1 MVASKARS
9 GAQEK
14 PSHPQQTVAE
24 RPVRDVLPELSED
37 SHQYVPP
44 PAPSPG
50 IQNLPTIERMRLCEF
65 CKRTIGEGERFCSYC
80 GAEQKNPREPR
91 ASLDPHTMKVA
102 VTMLA
107 RITEAKDHPEYVPI
121 IDQDATT
128 IAEVA
133 LGKEKPYDAYELSF
147 RDQLRL
153 LALVF
158 VYTRDRIRYKGE
170 SFGELVRWP
179 WETIKSGGDCDCKV
193 VLLATIL
200 ANLAFRRMH
209 LLVLPPGTYLD
220 TKQGKEKKIQG
231 HAMLEVELTDNSRLI
246 RVTLDPSCPD
256 CDVDEIPGSVQPF
269 LQNFYRIP
277 VIL

>member
-1 MVASKARS
+1 
-9 GAQEK
+9 
-14 PSHPQQTVAE
+14 
-24 RPVRDVLPELSED
+24 
-37 SHQYVPP
+37 
-44 PAPSPG
+44 
-50 IQNLPTIERMRLCEF
+50 
-65 CKRTIGEGERFCSYC
+65 
-80 GAEQKNPREPR
+80 
-91 ASLDPHTMKVA
+91 
-102 VTMLA
+102 MLA
-107 RITEAKDHPEYVPI
+107 RITEAKDHPEYISI

-147 RDQLRL
+147 QDQLRL

-193 VLLATIL
+193 VLLATML

-209 LLVLPPGTYLD
+209 LLVLPSGTYLD
-220 TKQGKEKKIQG
+220 TKQGEEKKIQG
-231 HAMLEVELTDNSRLI
+231 HAMLEVELTDKNRLI

-256 CDVDEIPGSVQPF
+256 CDVDEIPESVRPF